1 MPSLLSSNVG
11 DGDGGGHSSCLCSA
25 ASSPCATH
33 FQILLVFRQ
42 L

>member
-1 MPSLLSSNVG
+1 MPSLLSSNV
-11 DGDGGGHSSCLCSA
+11 GDGGGHSSCLCSA